1 MPHRVLKSPKKVAPK
16 FDHYCAR
23 WLKRSGAEIVDP
35 SAFLHTEDEL
45 ERRLGSVRAHLTSDD
60 ILIIDR

>member
-35 SAFLHTEDEL
+35 SAFLHTE
-45 ERRLGSVRAHLTSDD
+45 LGSVRAQLTSDD